1 MSPGEAFCLL
11 CLVSMSLGRQAHV
24 AEEVGL
30 DSRWSCDGQF
40 AKVLTTVLHA
50 GKRVWKDAEPE

>member
-1 MSPGEAFCLL
+1 
-11 CLVSMSLGRQAHV
+11 MSLGRQAHV